1 MESYVGEFTMS
12 GGMEWAAAHEEKQK
26 ILKTTSRLQV
36 NIQSWEEGDIL
47 HYYQDMIVMF
57 QELNDDDIVLSNRN
71 RRIIEN
77 AHISF
82 QKIFNT
88 QKK

>member
-1 MESYVGEFTMS
+1 MVSTQ
-12 GGMEWAAAHEEKQK
+12 EWADHQE

-36 NIQSWEEGDIL
+36 NLHSWEEGDIL
-47 HYYQDMIVMF
+47 HYYQDMMVMF
-57 QELNDDDIVLSNRN
+57 EELNSDEIVISNKN

-77 AHISF
+77 AHLSF

-88 QKK
+88 EKK

>member
-1 MESYVGEFTMS
+1 MS
-12 GGMEWAAAHEEKQK
+12 SVQEWAKHEEELKQ
-26 ILKTTSRLQV
+26 TSRLQV
-36 NIQSWEEGDIL
+36 NLNSWEDGDIL

-57 QELNDDDIVLSNRN
+57 QELQSDDIVLSNKN

-77 AHISF
+77 AHLSF

-88 QKK
+88 EKK